1 MKYLG
6 LPVSCSPLRV
16 SDWEFLPQKVGHRVD
31 PWQGLLLASAG
42 RLELTNSCLSSLP
55 LFAMGIYLLHI
66 GTHKTMDSHRA
77 RFFWE
82 GAGDKRKYHMVDW
95 PTVCKPKVFGG
106 LGILN
111 TRLMNIS
118 LMLKWIWK
126 LYQNSDGLWADLIR
140 AKYLR
145 GRDLFDKEVPT
156 RGSQFW
162 NAIQKIKWHFKL
174 GARHRVH
181 SGKRTFFG

>member
-1 MKYLG
+1 
-6 LPVSCSPLRV
+6 
-16 SDWEFLPQKVGHRVD
+16 
-31 PWQGLLLASAG
+31 
-42 RLELTNSCLSSLP
+42 
-55 LFAMGIYLLHI
+55 MGIYLLHM
-66 GTHKTMDSHRA
+66 GTHKAMDSPRA

-82 GAGDKRKYHMVDW
+82 GAGNHHKYHMVDW

-111 TRLMNIS
+111 TRLMNEA

-126 LYQNSDGLWADLIR
+126 IYQNAQGFWADLIR

-145 GRDLFDKEVPT
+145 DKDLFDKDMPT
-156 RGSQFW
+156 HGSQFW

-174 GARHRVH
+174 GARTKSATGKGRT
-181 SGKRTFFG
+181 SGWTGGLETALFGLVSLCFSTSVPIPLSRFKGPV